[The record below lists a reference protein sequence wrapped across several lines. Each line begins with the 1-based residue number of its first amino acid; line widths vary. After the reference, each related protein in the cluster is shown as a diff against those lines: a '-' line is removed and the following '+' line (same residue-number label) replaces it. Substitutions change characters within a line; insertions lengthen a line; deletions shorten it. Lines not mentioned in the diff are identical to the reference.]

1 MEKNK
6 NKSSKATGATF
17 VEESTGSATM
27 INLDGQW
34 DHDFTDHNVSDHKK
48 KAGK

>member
-6 NKSSKATGATF
+6 NKSSKETGDNF
-17 VEESTGSATM
+17 VNEPTGSATL
-27 INLDGQW
+27 INLDGDWEQ
-34 DHDFTDHNVSDHKK
+34 DFTDPDR